1 MMKKDDDFPSDSD
14 DPELKP
20 PVAQSIGKKNEHQE
34 EQEFRIL
41 LRFLIGS
48 AVVGNE
54 EFWRRARL
62 WQAEVDKARS
72 FGTSTSP
79 ADETE
84 TTRLRYALLGL
95 FFQALDGSSSRL
107 KSIGRS
113 SGRAYQTVTRLVNPV
128 TSSRLLRPVRHTFDH
143 VVSKGE
149 SVLESWIQTGRRE
162 ELLSRSL
169 VLDEAYEGLV
179 NDALDYVAQKPEI
192 RDLVQD
198 QGVGMAEEIVGELR
212 ARSTDVDSYLANKA
226 NAIFRRQ
233 REAAQPTLPV
243 NVS

>member
-1 MMKKDDDFPSDSD
+1 MTSKADDFPYKSS
-14 DPELKP
+14 DPELNP
-20 PVAQSIGKKNEHQE
+20 PYAQLIGPNNDQQD
-34 EQEFRIL
+34 EQEFRVL

-72 FGTSTSP
+72 SGTSISL

-84 TTRLRYALLGL
+84 MTRLRYALLGL
-95 FFQALDGSSSRL
+95 FFQALDGSSTRL
-107 KSIGRS
+107 KSVGRS
-113 SGRAYQTVTRLVNPV
+113 SGRAYRTVARLVDPLY
-128 TSSRLLRPVRHTFDH
+128 SSRLMRPVRHTFEH
-143 VVSKGE
+143 VASKGE
-149 SVLESWIQTGRRE
+149 AVLESWIQTGRRE

-179 NDALDYVAQKPEI
+179 DDVLDYVAQKPEI

-198 QGVGMAEEIVGELR
+198 QSVGMAGEIVGVFRE
-212 ARSTDVDSYLANKA
+212 RSTDVDSYLANKA
-226 NAIFRRQ
+226 NAILHPRRTK
-233 REAAQPTLPV
+233 ALPTSQDKLD
-243 NVS
+243 